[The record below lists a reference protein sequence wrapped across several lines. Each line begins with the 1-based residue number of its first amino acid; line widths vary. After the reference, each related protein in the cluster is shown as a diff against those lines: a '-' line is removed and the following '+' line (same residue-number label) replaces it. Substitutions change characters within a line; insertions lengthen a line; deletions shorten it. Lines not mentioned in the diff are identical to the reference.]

1 VFEDEQTVVFWLPLA
16 VVAIPDLYYGA
27 LTGKGNSM
35 ERLDRNLFRNLVA
48 AAERDGLLVDQR
60 HPRVQD
66 DPELDRTAVQQG
78 GERGKPDASRLLCL
92 RAGHL

>member
-48 AAERDGLLVDQR
+48 AAERDGLLVDRR

-78 GERGKPDASRLLCL
+78 GKRGKPDASRLLCL